1 MYAVSAGGGGSA
13 RAENSGTISTQGTEA
28 HALIA
33 VTSDGSTVVEN
44 QGDVT
49 TTGENAHGVLAVAL
63 GGGTDTA
70 PAEVSSLNESG
81 ATVTVGGDSAN
92 GVSSFIRVTGDGI
105 TNSFGNVTA
114 VNRGTVDVTG
124 GTQDEDHTWGCR
136 CGILRG

>member
-1 MYAVSAGGGGSA
+1 MPGDCMPYQLGVAVVPEQ
-13 RAENSGTISTQGTEA
+13 RIRVPFPRRGTEA

-63 GGGTDTA
+63 GRGTATA

-92 GVSSFIRVTGDGI
+92 GVSSFIRVTGRRY
-105 TNSFGNVTA
+105 N
-114 VNRGTVDVTG
+114 
-124 GTQDEDHTWGCR
+124 Q
-136 CGILRG
+136 